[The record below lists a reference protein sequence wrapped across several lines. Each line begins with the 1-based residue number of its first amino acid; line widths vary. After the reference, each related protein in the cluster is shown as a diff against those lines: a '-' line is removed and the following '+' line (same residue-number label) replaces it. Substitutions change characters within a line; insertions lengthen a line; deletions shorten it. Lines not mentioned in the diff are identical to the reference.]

1 MGSRSTQNR
10 NGVTSLNPIAR
21 LDEQALVVLV
31 HRDAIARVLNIDH
44 ITTV

>member
-1 MGSRSTQNR
+1 MRARSTQDR
-10 NGVTSLNPIAR
+10 NGVTRLNPIAR

-44 ITTV
+44 ITAV